1 MKLRAVSLAVLGA
14 LALAGCNSES
24 SNDDQSP
31 AVPLE
36 GLKVAFMPDIHFHDV
51 YGVFED
57 GSFDGLPNSIS
68 GKNATIRTMQAQ
80 MNSTR
85 LFNENYFAIIAA
97 LDDVVARGIKYVA
110 LPGDFSDDGQ
120 PIHMRGLV
128 SIFDEYREK
137 HGLEFFAAPGN
148 HDPVRP
154 FTIDAG
160 KGGPTSGGD
169 GGFLG
174 EDGKEIR
181 IFSTGHKV
189 CTDEDVDDS
198 EMQTICTDEMQ
209 EWGYFEIMDIL
220 GHHGF
225 FPQPEYVYFET
236 PYSSDEARENY
247 SLALAQEEAA
257 FEKRQYEICH
267 QGSGGEYKEDDFT
280 DCSYIPDS
288 TYLVEPVEGLWLMAI
303 DANVY
308 KPKAGSGEG
317 STDGN
322 DFDGSS
328 NAGYNMMLTHKKHVI
343 DWIEDTVKA
352 AKEQNKVLFS
362 FSHFPM
368 TDFYNGAS
376 EEIEDIFGEGN
387 FQLGREPEDDTSKAL
402 AQTGLSIHVG
412 GHMHFNDTGMKQYA
426 IDGETYTLFN
436 IQAPSLAGYIPAYK
450 ILEVKPDNQVEV
462 ETAIIEDVP
471 RFDELFEHYAEEQA
485 HLQAIDKED
494 RWNADILTAETYYE
508 LTDWHIRELTRLRFL
523 PKEWPE
529 DIKTMLF
536 NMDGDQ
542 MLTLSQ
548 LETDITVCQLRY
560 ALSEISDIEP
570 CVELTDSEETL
581 EQFMREW
588 AIAKLKARDLARSE
602 GLTLAHFALWN
613 GRDLAE
619 DFYRLRNADELAF
632 RDIEADRLTQYKLLS
647 ETLSEM
653 EIDVSL
659 EDEDAGDTTV
669 GDVFKVRFGTLF
681 YVIDR
686 FATGQASD
694 NFLID
699 VEKGELY
706 DLKTVYDRDSL

>member
-1 MKLRAVSLAVLGA
+1 MKFSKVSLLVAGVMT
-14 LALAGCNSES
+14 LAGCNSS
-24 SNDDQSP
+24 SSDNPGDIGP
-31 AVPLE
+31 ETLE

-128 SIFDEYREK
+128 SIFDQYREQ

-148 HDPVRP
+148 HDPARP

-174 EDGKEIR
+174 EGGEEIR

-189 CTDEDVDDS
+189 CTDENADNS
-198 EMQTICTDEMQ
+198 EMTTICTDEIV
-209 EWGYFEIMDIL
+209 EWGYSEIMDIL

-225 FPQPEYVYFET
+225 FPQPEYIYYET
-236 PYSSDEARENY
+236 PFSSDEARVNY
-247 SLALAQEEAA
+247 SFELAQEEAA
-257 FEKRQYEICH
+257 FKKRHFEICH
-267 QGSGGEYKEDDFT
+267 QGTGGDYKEDHYT
-280 DCSYIPDS
+280 DCSWIPDS

-308 KPKAGSGEG
+308 KPKEG
-317 STDGN
+317 RGDNSTDGD

-328 NAGYNMMLTHKKHVI
+328 NAGYNMMLTHKEHVI
-343 DWIEDTVKA
+343 EWIEDTVKA

-368 TDFYNGAS
+368 TDFYNQAS
-376 EEIEDIFGEGN
+376 EEIEDIFGSNE
-387 FQLGREPEDDTSKAL
+387 LRREPEDDTSKAL

-412 GHMHFNDTGMKQYA
+412 GHMHFNDTGMKQYE

-450 ILEVKPDNQVEV
+450 ILEIKANNQVEV

-494 RWNADILTAETYYE
+494 RWDADILTAENYYE

-523 PKEWPE
+523 PRDWPE
-529 DIKTMLF
+529 DIKTMIF

-560 ALSEISDIEP
+560 ALSKVSDVEP
-570 CVELTDSEETL
+570 CSEATSEDETL
-581 EQFMREW
+581 KQFLLDW
-588 AIAKLKARDLARSE
+588 ATAKVKARELARSE
-602 GLTLAHFALWN
+602 GLTLAHFALWS
-613 GRDLAE
+613 GQDLAE

-632 RDIEADRLTQYKLLS
+632 RDIDSDRLVQYKLLS
-647 ETLSEM
+647 ETLSEI
-653 EIDVSL
+653 EIEVSI
-659 EDEDAGDTTV
+659 ESADAGDTTV
-669 GDVFKVRFGTLF
+669 GDVFKTRFGTLF
-681 YVIDR
+681 YIIDR

-699 VEKGELY
+699 VEHGELY